1 MQMDMSDE
9 YKRKQ
14 IKSEIY
20 IWLVALTST
29 PSQFSSE
36 NRRGREKKGSK
47 ENANNKNI
55 GLHDHVGCIEYCVH
69 HFPPTL
75 LFIVHEFVLGP

>member
-1 MQMDMSDE
+1 LLYRHVHGMQMDMSDE
-9 YKRKQ
+9 YTRKQ
-14 IKSEIY
+14 IKSEIE

-69 HFPPTL
+69 HFPP
-75 LFIVHEFVLGP
+75 IYSR